1 MVLINSLQ
9 TDQSSLKPDYI
20 WNEQDFL
27 FHEMKLNTKIRHY
40 YLLLLKKLSTNVQ
53 KNYYLYLTFYFFDSH
68 VILKICQSLKLFN
81 ICLLFCK
88 NLNGFGWH
96 DIQFY
101 HSVAVLTVT
110 LGQCHQTSI
119 NGWNKPDACY
129 RNVCQWKNSLE
140 NTSAILLLLRIQ
152 RHQAFFIKE
161 LPYYSVLYYSMHFSS
176 QICHMTL
183 CCTIHFSTLSPKLY
197 NTTRQYKQMETNCD
211 YGPVKSE
218 RPL

>member
-27 FHEMKLNTKIRHY
+27 FHEMKLNTKITHY
-40 YLLLLKKLSTNVQ
+40 YLLLLKKLSTNAQSIHVQ
-53 KNYYLYLTFYFFDSH
+53 KNLFISD
-68 VILKICQSLKLFN
+68 ILLFWFSCNTENMSVSLKLFN

-110 LGQCHQTSI
+110 LGQCHQTSV

-152 RHQAFFIKE
+152 RHQVFFIKE
-161 LPYYSVLYYSMHFSS
+161 LPYYSVLYYSLHFSS
-176 QICHMTL
+176 
-183 CCTIHFSTLSPKLY
+183 
-197 NTTRQYKQMETNCD
+197 
-211 YGPVKSE
+211 
-218 RPL
+218 